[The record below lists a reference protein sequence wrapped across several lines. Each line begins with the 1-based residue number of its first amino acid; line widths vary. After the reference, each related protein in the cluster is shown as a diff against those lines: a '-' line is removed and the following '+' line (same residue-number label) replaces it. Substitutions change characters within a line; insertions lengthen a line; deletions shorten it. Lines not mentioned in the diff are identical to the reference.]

1 MKNISCQCSA
11 QVFTNCNRNVQ
22 HLADPR
28 SVICGITASNHPWG
42 GILLQPI
49 SFQFCAAA
57 VQWKSH
63 PNGWCL
69 MQVVKSRHSYS
80 LLRCFCS
87 LFCSQLGSSWCI
99 LNFIIEF
106 FGLERTLK
114 GHLVQHPWNEQEHLQ
129 LDQVAQSLVHLP
141 HPAGYTS
148 FDAVQDTVGFLG
160 CEGTLLVN
168 TQLPTHQ

>member
-1 MKNISCQCSA
+1 MPCWWGFQFFFMKNISCQCSA

-69 MQVVKSRHSYS
+69 MQIVKSRHSYS

-87 LFCSQLGSSWCI
+87 LFYSQLGSSWCI

-114 GHLVQHPWNEQEHLQ
+114 GHLVQSPYNEHMQ
-129 LDQVAQSLVHLP
+129 LDQALGAPASLTFSVSRDKAIHHFSVQPLP
-141 HPAGYTS
+141 VSH
-148 FDAVQDTVGFLG
+148 
-160 CEGTLLVN
+160 
-168 TQLPTHQ
+168 